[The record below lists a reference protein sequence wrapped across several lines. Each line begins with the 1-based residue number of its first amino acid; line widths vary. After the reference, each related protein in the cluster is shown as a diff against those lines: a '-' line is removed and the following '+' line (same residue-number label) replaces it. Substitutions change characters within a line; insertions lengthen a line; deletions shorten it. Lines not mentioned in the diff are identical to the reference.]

1 MNPVSLDPAPPA
13 TSPSLPANPAP
24 RPPYAPT
31 PQRQLA
37 LGEIF
42 AFAYDT
48 FMSNKVRFALT
59 ALGMVIGTASLILV
73 VTIGLTG
80 KQYILKQIQAI
91 GANIIYVEYSG
102 GGQRITASAPDPL
115 TIDDMNAVR
124 EQVPTVRYASPA
136 VALFERVAIGSGK
149 EKDILVM
156 GTTPDYARVRNFIIV
171 SGRFFDTE
179 DQQAHNKVGVITKKM
194 ADDFFGS
201 ADAAVGKIIK
211 LSGLPFTV
219 VGTFR
224 ESVDTFGQSEVQD
237 YTMVI
242 PYTVSRYFT
251 ENQSVKQIFFAV
263 GSSDDVAPA
272 TTQIEHIIKARHR
285 PESVYTV
292 SNLTQL
298 LSVADKSADALT
310 LVLLLIAAVTLLVSG
325 IGIMNIML
333 ATVSARIR
341 EIGIRKA
348 LGATNR
354 EIRFQFLAEAVL
366 ISLVG
371 GTIGMVI
378 GLAIPFSARFLTE
391 YRIPVS
397 GWSVIIALLVSSLV
411 GILFGT
417 LPATRAAQLD
427 PVESLRYE

>member
-1 MNPVSLDPAPPA
+1 MAI
-13 TSPSLPANPAP
+13 
-24 RPPYAPT
+24 
-31 PQRQLA
+31 
-37 LGEIF
+37 GEIF

-48 FMSNKVRFALT
+48 FCSNKVRFALT

-80 KQYILKQIQAI
+80 KQYVQRLIQAI
-91 GANIIYVEYSG
+91 GANMIYVEYSG
-102 GGQRITASAPDPL
+102 GAQSITASAPDPL
-115 TIDDMNAVR
+115 TIDDLRAVQ
-124 EQVPTVRYASPA
+124 EQVPSVSYASPI
-136 VALFERVAIGSGK
+136 VVLNERISAGSGK
-149 EKDILVM
+149 EKDIMVM
-156 GTTPDYARVRNFIIV
+156 GAAPEYARVRNLFV
-171 SGRFFDTE
+171 LSGRFFDNE
-179 DQQAHNKVGVITKKM
+179 DAQSRNKVGVLTQKM
-194 ADDFFGS
+194 AEELYGS
-201 ADAAVGKIIK
+201 VDAAVGQTIK

-219 VGTFR
+219 VGTFK
-224 ESVDTFGQSEVQD
+224 EGVDTFGQSEVQD

-251 ENQSVKQIFFAV
+251 ENASVKQIFFTVA
-263 GSSDDVAPA
+263 SPDDVVPA
-272 TTQIEHIIKARHR
+272 TTQITRVIRSRHR

-298 LSVADKSADALT
+298 LSVWDKIANGLT
-310 LVLLLIAAVTLLVSG
+310 IGLLLIAAVTLLVSG

-333 ATVSARIR
+333 ATVSSRIR

-348 LGATNR
+348 IGATNR

-371 GTIGMVI
+371 GILGIII
-378 GLAIPFSARFLTE
+378 GLAIPFSVRFLTA
-391 YRIPVS
+391 YRIPIS
-397 GWSVIIALLVSSLV
+397 GLSAIIAILVSSLV

>member
-1 MNPVSLDPAPPA
+1 MAI
-13 TSPSLPANPAP
+13 
-24 RPPYAPT
+24 
-31 PQRQLA
+31 
-37 LGEIF
+37 GEIF

-48 FMSNKVRFALT
+48 FCSNKVRFALT

-80 KQYILKQIQAI
+80 KQYVQRLLQAI
-91 GANIIYVEYSG
+91 GANMIYVEYSG
-102 GGQRITASAPDPL
+102 GAQRITASAPDPL
-115 TIDDMNAVR
+115 TIDDLRAVQ
-124 EQVPTVRYASPA
+124 EQVPSVTYASPI
-136 VALFERVAIGSGK
+136 VALNERISAGSGK
-149 EKDILVM
+149 EKDITVM
-156 GTTPDYARVRNFIIV
+156 GAAPEYARVRNLFV
-171 SGRFFDTE
+171 LAGRFFDNE
-179 DQQAHNKVGVITKKM
+179 DAQSRNKVGVLPQKM
-194 ADDFFGS
+194 AEELYGS
-201 ADAAVGKIIK
+201 VDAAVGQTIK

-219 VGTFR
+219 VGTFK
-224 ESVDTFGQSEVQD
+224 EGVDTFGQSEVQD

-251 ENQSVKQIFFAV
+251 ENASVKQIFFTVA
-263 GSSDDVAPA
+263 SPDDVVPA
-272 TTQIEHIIKARHR
+272 TTQIPRVIRSRHR

-298 LSVADKSADALT
+298 LAVWDKIANGLT
-310 LVLLLIAAVTLLVSG
+310 IGLLLIAAVTLLVSG

-333 ATVSARIR
+333 ATVSSRIR

-348 LGATNR
+348 IGATNR

-371 GTIGMVI
+371 GILGIII
-378 GLAIPFSARFLTE
+378 GLAIPFSVRFLTA
-391 YRIPVS
+391 YRIPIS
-397 GWSVIIALLVSSLV
+397 GLSAIIAILVSSLV

>member
-1 MNPVSLDPAPPA
+1 MAI
-13 TSPSLPANPAP
+13 
-24 RPPYAPT
+24 
-31 PQRQLA
+31 
-37 LGEIF
+37 GEIF

-48 FMSNKVRFALT
+48 FCSNKVRFALT

-80 KQYILKQIQAI
+80 KQYVQRLIQAI
-91 GANIIYVEYSG
+91 GANMIYVEYSG
-102 GGQRITASAPDPL
+102 GAQRITANAPDPL
-115 TIDDMNAVR
+115 TIDDLRAVQ
-124 EQVPTVRYASPA
+124 EQVPSVSYASPI
-136 VALFERVAIGSGK
+136 VALNERISAGSGK
-149 EKDILVM
+149 EKDIMVM
-156 GTTPDYARVRNFIIV
+156 GAAPEYARVRNLFV
-171 SGRFFDTE
+171 LAGRFFDDE
-179 DQQAHNKVGVITKKM
+179 DAQSRNKVGVLTQKM
-194 ADDFFGS
+194 AEELYGS
-201 ADAAVGKIIK
+201 VDAAVGQTIK

-219 VGTFR
+219 VGTFK
-224 ESVDTFGQSEVQD
+224 EGVDTFGQSEVQD

-251 ENQSVKQIFFAV
+251 ENASVKQIFFTVA
-263 GSSDDVAPA
+263 SPDDVVPA
-272 TTQIEHIIKARHR
+272 TTQITRVIRSRHR

-298 LSVADKSADALT
+298 LSVWDKIANGLT
-310 LVLLLIAAVTLLVSG
+310 IGLLLIAAVTLLVSG

-333 ATVSARIR
+333 ATVSSRIR

-348 LGATNR
+348 IGATNR

-371 GTIGMVI
+371 GILGIII
-378 GLAIPFSARFLTE
+378 GLAIPFSVRFLTA
-391 YRIPVS
+391 YCIPIS
-397 GWSVIIALLVSSLV
+397 GLSAIIAILVSSLV